1 MNDKVSTHS
10 PAARFVPK
18 GVVLRLAFMLVCFVL
33 IGGGAAILHAR
44 AAMTPEARANPP
56 ITVATEVIEAATAY
70 AVEERYVGRVEPTRH
85 TQLGF
90 ELSGLVTRVA
100 VDEGDVVR
108 AGQVIAQLDTDKLLA
123 SRDALQAE
131 RKEILA
137 RRDLARATLK
147 RQRELRSEGWQTEQ
161 RYDEARYSLSQ
172 FSAAIE
178 RLDAA
183 IESTDIDIDKSSIF
197 APYDGVIGAR
207 FIDEGAVVSPGMPIA
222 DILEIGQLQARIGI
236 PASVSDEISAGS
248 RHSVDVAG
256 RRLSAHVVS
265 MRPDLNTG
273 TRTVTIILSFEQ
285 DVAIPSGE
293 IVELV
298 LQRDIDETGYWL
310 PITSLNEGQKGIWT
324 VMTVEHGE
332 DDALV
337 QREAVEIIHL
347 DGTKAYVRGTLQDG
361 DRIIVNGSNRIVP
374 GQRVLVE
381 GGAD

>member
-324 VMTVEHGE
+324 VMTVMYGE
-332 DDALV
+332 GEAAV